1 MKLIHLCTVAALSVV
16 VTAAPARS
24 EEVPAAAGLLERM
37 VRAYE
42 ELGAV
47 SVRNTLEELQ
57 AGKVVSKGVQT
68 VRRNDSGH
76 YVTEFSEGR
85 ARMRLVANGDSL
97 LVHNVTRNV
106 YRLGRNYRVDLA
118 MPFSRVRDEVAKALK
133 DPANAAALARAVVSR
148 AKVDGASVWRL
159 DWPETVRLGP
169 LPVRYLCVSVDDGLA
184 RQVMLQDSKGTLRA
198 TARYS
203 RRKAPWP
210 AKTFDVTPPK
220 GATELPAPK
229 T

>member
-1 MKLIHLCTVAALSVV
+1 
-16 VTAAPARS
+16 
-24 EEVPAAAGLLERM
+24 M

-47 SVRNTLEELQ
+47 SVRNTLEEMQ

-68 VRRNDSGH
+68 VRRNDPEH
-76 YVTEFSEGR
+76 YVTEFTEGR
-85 ARMRLVANGDSL
+85 AGIRLTANGDSL
-97 LVHNVTRNV
+97 LIHNVTRNV

-118 MPFSRVRDEVAKALK
+118 MPFSRVRDEVANALK
-133 DPANAAALARAVVSR
+133 DPAATAPLAGAVVSR
-148 AKVDGASVWRL
+148 DKVDGTSVWRL
-159 DWPETVRLGP
+159 EWPQTVRLGA
-169 LPVRYLCVSVDDGLA
+169 LPVRYLCVSVDDGLM
-184 RQVMLQDSKGTLRA
+184 RQALLQDSKGTLRA

-203 RRKAPWP
+203 RRKTPWP
-210 AKTFDVTPPK
+210 EKTFDVTPPK